1 MLSNNCIKRNNRV
14 WKRCLRDFYN
24 SIRQLNGL
32 QPRATIAK
40 IKRDV
45 EVSTANDAY
54 AVLADLQQVR
64 NNGKYAAASFRN
76 EEIGEDDADEKLRKI
91 FYALRGKTVRAMY
104 IIPANEVIPLH
115 AAGDDETINRADGI
129 TGYFTRTIVN
139 VDYDIPADDER
150 FKAWWESKVWD
161 WRVSDHSVFID
172 YDWAGYVYVS
182 ESLRINPKRITQ
194 TFLDNK
200 ALNCVFAPIIERC
213 EKTICDP
220 LVSASKQNKHKTVLN
235 KINKLLPYYKNGVPE
250 NELDNVF
257 KQLKLHV
264 TLSIPFAKEV
274 THYGLPSQDSTF
286 VINYIN
292 TRFNHVDAAG
302 DYYNNDKPIKLP
314 PDEFYNMVYKI
325 KSNKEYMIYQLAND
339 SIYAFKTLHNSYKLE
354 TSDLQRYFDFE
365 NRQGLN
371 NCKLDDARD
380 ELLSKF
386 IRCGSHQTCSRIN
399 PNYKDYDIRVKL
411 EHNFKEIDGIKAY
424 TKFKLC
430 KFYRGFATRFTDFRQ
445 TDKIVTVGYY
455 LIGNIDWT
463 NADKQLKCIQ
473 RTFNLYAGRNI
484 FASPE
489 LEMIMSMGVK
499 FKILGGCWGIKS
511 DFEFDEPMLETH
523 IINSDDMKSIP
534 HYSRWT
540 GMCASLTE
548 NDNYYMDTDDI
559 KYAEQVVSEYA
570 GATYNHLSKRLRF
583 SIRKEHPEHK
593 CHIAGFIFAYQRM
606 NLVQQLMTM
615 DISKIIRINTDGI
628 KYIDHDFDLIDGV
641 FKPEKITTKKIN
653 GLLMGEHEQGLIT
666 NINNCNPY
674 WWAQFHLHFSKTK
687 PRTHYMTELFAGPGG
702 CGKTHVNLTDIGLV
716 RPLYVANAYK
726 LTAAKHKDY
735 NCDTDVVANLFTE
748 QNFPHVLRKYNTI
761 IIDEASMINEE
772 TRIKMFDR
780 LGKHCKLVFCG
791 DIGYQVDP
799 SDGKRMDVT
808 AFEHITT
815 LTVNFRCLC
824 PILADV
830 LTKLRDV
837 IDSRTLLPYDVLLNA
852 NVQFI
857 KRDRLIEIYN
867 PVDMIL
873 TYTNSLAHQY
883 TEWLSNHKKYRITK
897 SEGDFNRGEIYFI
910 EPDTKHYELAHGF
923 TTHSV
928 QGETFHGKIYIDI
941 QLIGH
946 KQLIYT
952 AISRARY
959 FNQIYIVTA

>member
-1 MLSNNCIKRNNRV
+1 MLTNVCNKRNNRV
-14 WKRCLRDFYN
+14 WKKCIRDFYN

-32 QPRATIAK
+32 QPRITIAK
-40 IKRDV
+40 MKRDV
-45 EVSTANDAY
+45 DVNTAKDAY
-54 AVLADLQQVR
+54 AVLAELQEVH
-64 NNGKYAAASFRN
+64 NNGKYAATSFRN
-76 EEIGEDDADEKLRKI
+76 EGNGDDAEDVKLGKI

-104 IIPANEVIPLH
+104 IVPANEVIPVA
-115 AAGDDETINRADGI
+115 AAGDDETINRAEGI
-129 TGYFTRTIVN
+129 AGYYTRTVIN
-139 VDYDIPADDER
+139 VDYDIPADEDR
-150 FKAWWESKVWD
+150 FRLWWDSKVWE
-161 WRVSDHSVFID
+161 WRVSDHMVFVD
-172 YDWAGYVYVS
+172 YAWAGFVYVS

-194 TFLDNK
+194 TFMDNE
-200 ALNCVFAPIIERC
+200 ALNCVFAPIVERC
-213 EKTICDP
+213 ERTIYDP
-220 LVSASKQNKHKTVLN
+220 LVSAAKQNKHKTVLN

-257 KQLKLHV
+257 KQLKIHV
-264 TLSIPFAKEV
+264 TLTIPFAKEV
-274 THYGLPSQDSTF
+274 NHYGAPSQDSTF

-292 TRFNHVDAAG
+292 TRFNHIDAAG

-314 PDEFYNMVYKI
+314 PDEFYSMI
-325 KSNKEYMIYQLAND
+325 SNIRLKKEYMIYQLAND
-339 SIYAFKTLHNSYKLE
+339 IIYTFKTLHNSYKLE
-354 TSDLQRYFDFE
+354 TSDLQRYFEFE

-371 NCKLDDARD
+371 NCKLDDDKDA
-380 ELLSKF
+380 LLSKF

-399 PNYKDYDIRVKL
+399 PKYEDYDRRAKL
-411 EHNFKEIDGIKAY
+411 INKFKEIDGIKAY
-424 TKFKLC
+424 TMFKHC

-445 TDKIVTVGYY
+445 TDTIVAVGYY

-463 NADKQLKCIQ
+463 NADKQLKHIQ
-473 RTFNLYAGRNI
+473 QTFTIYAGRNI
-484 FASPE
+484 YASPE
-489 LEMIMSMGVK
+489 LEMMMSMGVT
-499 FKILGGCWGIKS
+499 FKIIGGCWGITA
-511 DFEFDEPMLETH
+511 DFDFDEPMFETH
-523 IINSDDMKSIP
+523 IINQEEQKGIP

-540 GMCASLTE
+540 GICAALAE
-548 NDNYYMDTDDI
+548 NDTYYMDTDDI
-559 KYAEQVVSEYA
+559 KYAEQVVSDYA
-570 GATYNHLSKRLRF
+570 GATYNHISKRLRF
-583 SIRKEHPEHK
+583 SVRKEHHEHK

-615 DISKIIRINTDGI
+615 NISKVIRINTDGI
-628 KYIDHDFDLIDGV
+628 KYIDHKFDLIDGL
-641 FKPEKITTKKIN
+641 FKPEKITQKKKN
-653 GLLMGEHEQGLIT
+653 GLTMGERQHGLIT
-666 NINNCNPY
+666 RINDCSPY
-674 WWAQFHLHFSKTK
+674 WWSLFHIHFRKTK
-687 PRTHYMTELFAGPGG
+687 PRTHYMTELYAGAGG

-748 QNFPHVLRKYNTI
+748 QNFPQVLRKYNTI

-799 SDGKRMDVT
+799 PEGKRMNT
-808 AFEHITT
+808 SAFEHITY
-815 LTVNFRCLC
+815 LTENYRCLC

-830 LTKLRDV
+830 LTKLRQA

-857 KRDRLIEIYN
+857 KRDRLIEIYR
-867 PVDMIL
+867 PIDIIL
-873 TYTNSLAHQY
+873 TYTNSLADQY
-883 TEWLSNHKKYRITK
+883 TEWLSKHKKYRITK

-910 EPDTKHYELAHGF
+910 EPDTKHYELAHGY

-928 QGETFHGKIYIDI
+928 QGETFYENIYIDT
-941 QLIGH
+941 QMFGY

-959 FNQIYIVTA
+959 FSQIYLITA